1 MADGILSTESSC
13 AECDTA
19 RMVAERSALSTCCPA
34 CGAWWLVEGD
44 AAPPDAAPPDAAP
57 QPDTS
62 GDVQSLISAPR
73 ALRLWRPGS
82 PARDIPLL
90 ARWLPE
96 LLARSPALVRG
107 TGSFGHNGS
116 SASAHGGRLDH
127 IDESQGFR
135 RAVEVWRYL
144 RALNAAG
151 RGEAVATLWAA
162 YALAPTCEDPRR
174 QLAAAHEAVSLGAAP
189 RVVREGWRLRAAETD
204 RTRTVRSTLVLP
216 DGFEEV
222 DGRQVPKHR
231 EVIRVST
238 AILSVKGPSFDA
250 LAAAWGAERL
260 GPLWAPTPVPP
271 LLARQVATGFVS
283 PETRAK
289 WEGMRTSVRDGAA
302 RSWGES
308 WVRTCAESLVPLGNR
323 TEANDRARDA

>member
-1 MADGILSTESSC
+1 MADGDVLSTC
-13 AECDTA
+13 AECETA
-19 RMVAERSALSTCCPA
+19 RVVASRSGVSACCPA
-34 CGAWWLVEGD
+34 CGVWWLVEGD
-44 AAPPDAAPPDAAP
+44 TAPPTKPDAPEHHPVPA
-57 QPDTS
+57 
-62 GDVQSLISAPR
+62 SAPTPR
-73 ALRLWRPGS
+73 TPRPWHPDA

-116 SASAHGGRLDH
+116 TSSAHGGRLDH

-151 RGEAVATLWAA
+151 RGETVATLWTA

-174 QLAAAHEAVSLGAAP
+174 QLAAAHEAVALGAAP
-189 RVVREGWRLRAAETD
+189 RVVRDGWRLRAAETD
-204 RTRTVRSTLVLP
+204 RTRTVHSTLVLP
-216 DGFEEV
+216 NGFEEV
-222 DGRQVPKHR
+222 EGRQVPKHR
-231 EVIRVST
+231 EVTRTHT
-238 AILSVKGPSFDA
+238 AILSTRGPSFDA

-260 GPLWAPTPVPP
+260 GPLWAPTPVPA

-283 PETRAK
+283 GETRAK
-289 WEGMRTSVRDGAA
+289 WEGMRTTVRDGAV
-302 RSWGES
+302 RSWGEA
-308 WVRTCAESLVPLGNR
+308 WVKVCAESLVPVGSHR
-323 TEANDRARDA
+323 TEANDRA

>member
-1 MADGILSTESSC
+1 MADGDALSTEPSC
-13 AECDTA
+13 AECETA
-19 RMVAERSALSTCCPA
+19 RVVASRSGISACCPV
-34 CGAWWLVEGD
+34 CGVWWLVEGD
-44 AAPPDAAPPDAAP
+44 AAPSP
-57 QPDTS
+57 QPDTTTERHPLLS
-62 GDVQSLISAPR
+62 GASAPR
-73 ALRLWRPGS
+73 APRPWRPDA

-107 TGSFGHNGS
+107 TGWTGHNGS
-116 SASAHGGRLDH
+116 TASAHGGRLDH
-127 IDESQGFR
+127 IDESSGYR

-271 LLARQVATGFVS
+271 LLAHQVATGFAS
-283 PETRAK
+283 PETRTK
-289 WEGMRTSVRDGAA
+289 WEGMRTTVRDGAV
-302 RSWGES
+302 RSWGEG
-308 WVRTCAESLVPLGNR
+308 WLRACAESLGNH
-323 TEANDRARDA
+323 TEANDRARGS